1 MKGTVPATGIFG
13 HESVK
18 LGVLAY
24 ACPPSSA
31 KSPAPVR
38 LAAIAAAPVRVIS
51 DLARFICL
59 LPFHQANN
67 RYMQTLYTL
76 SAFSH
81 RVQGP
86 QCQWQMRLLR

>member
-1 MKGTVPATGIFG
+1 MFG

-51 DLARFICL
+51 DLTRFIGL
-59 LPFHQANN
+59 PPFHLVNN
-67 RYMQTLYTL
+67 CYMQTLYMV

-81 RVQGP
+81 RVEGP
-86 QCQWQMRLLR
+86 EYR